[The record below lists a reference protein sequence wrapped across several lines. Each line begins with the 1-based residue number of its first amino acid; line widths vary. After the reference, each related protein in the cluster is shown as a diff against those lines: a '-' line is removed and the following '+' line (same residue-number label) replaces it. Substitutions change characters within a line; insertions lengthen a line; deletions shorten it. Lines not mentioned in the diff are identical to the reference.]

1 MPVVKNDEMPVE
13 EMYPSVSRR
22 GLIGKQMGAQ
32 HITMGEITIQPG
44 GEIPLHKHSIEDC
57 ILLREGTGEVHIDG
71 EIVKVKA
78 PMSILVP
85 AGIKHKVV
93 NNGAGQIRIIFAFPS
108 IAVDRQ
114 LID

>member
-1 MPVVKNDEMPVE
+1 MPVVKNDEMPE
-13 EMYPSVSRR
+13 EQMYPSVTRR
-22 GLIGKQMGAQ
+22 ELIGKNIGAQ
-32 HITMGEITIQPG
+32 HITMGEITVQAG

-78 PMSILVP
+78 PMSLIIP

-93 NNGAGQIRIIFAFPS
+93 NSGSGPIRIIYAFPS